1 MSSTTAEPITDA
13 TTATA
18 EAVVKPSEPV
28 AEAQATAES
37 SNELTEEIANEP
49 AAAPSARRSSRISS
63 QPQKEPAKPKKA
75 PAPKNQ
81 KKRTVDEAQEE
92 GEGAEKNG
100 TSSKKTKTV
109 VPDIPSI
116 DIGDPLP
123 TLTLKNE
130 KDEDVDVS
138 KLAAEKGV
146 VVFLVPKADTRPP
159 STAGCTTQ
167 ACGFRDIYAE
177 FSGVGYDVYCLSAD
191 TTTAQSKWQ
200 TKKNLSYSLL
210 SDPKR
215 VFIAAL
221 GAADKN
227 KTKRSHFVFEK
238 GTGKLVDKKNPVK
251 PADSPTLALEFIKQH
266 HGLSTTEENGDST
279 KMETDAPAPQDA
291 NGHADAPAPEKDDAP
306 ATEKTEAESTPMET

>member
-13 TTATA
+13 TPATA
-18 EAVVKPSEPV
+18 EAEVKPSEPV
-28 AEAQATAES
+28 AEAQATAAES
-37 SNELTEEIANEP
+37 SNEPTEETANEP

-63 QPQKEPAKPKKA
+63 QPHKEPAKPKKA

-81 KKRTVDEAQEE
+81 KKRTADEAQEE

-146 VVFLVPKADTRPP
+146 VIFLVPKADTP
-159 STAGCTTQ
+159 GCTTQ
-167 ACGFRDIYAE
+167 ACGFRDVYAE

-227 KTKRSHFVFEK
+227 KTKRSHFIFEK

-251 PADSPTLALEFIKQH
+251 PADSPTLAIEFIKQH
-266 HGLSTTEENGDST
+266 HGLPTTEENGDST
-279 KMETDAPAPQDA
+279 KMETDAAPQDA
-291 NGHADAPAPEKDDAP
+291 NGHADAPAPEKDDVP
-306 ATEKTEAESTPMET
+306 ATEKPEAEPTPMET